1 MGIKDAYRI
10 PDGNAIS
17 NFHRFP
23 HTHRKD
29 AVGGLPMTEGKLPNG
44 HPFGGSNSDRS
55 VTIVSKVSLAVAL
68 IIESALPDF
77 SHFEFAKI
85 QFLSHPC
92 KFSFSRFRLQK
103 YSPHAQLICAKVCTI
118 HTSLQSFPLQNL
130 LCYPEKAQQG
140 LL

>member
-55 VTIVSKVSLAVAL
+55 VTIVSKVSLAWAL
-68 IIESALPDF
+68 
-77 SHFEFAKI
+77 
-85 QFLSHPC
+85 
-92 KFSFSRFRLQK
+92 
-103 YSPHAQLICAKVCTI
+103 
-118 HTSLQSFPLQNL
+118 
-130 LCYPEKAQQG
+130 G
-140 LL
+140 LLRAPMPVFSLFLDLQRYDFYHIRANFSPLVFVCKSTTTMRNLFAPGFIHFIHR